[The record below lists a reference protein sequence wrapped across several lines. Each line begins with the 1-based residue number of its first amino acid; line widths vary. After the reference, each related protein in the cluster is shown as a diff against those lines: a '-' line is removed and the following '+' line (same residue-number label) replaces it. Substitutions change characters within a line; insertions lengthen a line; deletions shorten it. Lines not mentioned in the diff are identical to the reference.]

1 MGNIIPSPII
11 IEFYGLPGAGKTT
24 VANALQKRIEGMG
37 QSAVSM
43 YYRNIFHRKPQSL
56 LIAFRFWRIIKATSS
71 LDGCLS
77 KGCGLYRI
85 LSMVRFVRMYR
96 HFLEDKPADY
106 LIIDQGIVQEMISV
120 AHDELLPDNDEL
132 ANLIGE
138 FKLDGLPLLLVSC
151 NVSNDTANERILMRQ
166 NNGCRVEKMNAEE
179 RMNTLS
185 IQTSNFSLI
194 REKIKS
200 AYPSINIVDINA
212 ENPVDT
218 TVDMLLNCIVKLRN
232 E

>member
-1 MGNIIPSPII
+1 MAFPII
-11 IEFYGLPGAGKTT
+11 IEFYGLPGSGKTT

-56 LIAFRFWRIIKATSS
+56 LIAFRFWKIIKATSS

-77 KGCGLYRI
+77 KVCGLSRI

-96 HFLEDKPADY
+96 HFLEDKPSDY

-120 AHDELLPDNDEL
+120 AHDELLPDNDKL
-132 ANLIGE
+132 ADLIGE
-138 FKLDGLPLLLVSC
+138 FKLYELPLLLVSC

-166 NNGCRVEKMNAEE
+166 SNGCRVEKMNADE
-179 RMNTLS
+179 RMKTLS
-185 IQTSNFSLI
+185 IQSSNFSLI

-200 AYPSINIVDINA
+200 TYPSIDIVDVNA
-212 ENPVDT
+212 EYPVENS
-218 TVDMLLNCIVKLRN
+218 VDMLLNYLVKLQN
-232 E
+232 K